1 VTDPKED
8 SDVDVFEKTNSNS
21 QSDADRDWVNLPR
34 ADLLSIEEADELLRW
49 RPANL
54 IAIIGERKGGKTTL
68 ITEIYERF
76 LRGPFAGQ
84 LFSYSQ
90 TLLGFEK
97 KSYPSRAD
105 SGAASPD
112 TGRTSL
118 LDGLRFFHLGLVTA
132 TGAGRRDILL
142 TERAGEAYRE
152 ARDRPSE
159 GLKLVELVKA
169 QTVAFILDG
178 ERVANDKNRAEA
190 FASIRSMI
198 RAFSDAGALPSRVEV
213 QLVTTKF
220 DLLALEHTADAL
232 AALDEFEQRLVKS
245 HTDRFAKI
253 TCWRTAARDPT
264 GQKEPAW
271 GVSPLLQSWLNPPL
285 QQRSYSAPIPELHDE
300 FDRLLLRRDRM
311 P

>member
-1 VTDPKED
+1 MTDQQQD
-8 SDVDVFEKTNSNS
+8 GDVDVFEKIHSNAPA
-21 QSDADRDWVNLPR
+21 DADRDWVKLPR
-34 ADLLSIEEADELLRW
+34 AELLSIEEVDELLRW

-54 IAIIGERKGGKTTL
+54 VAVIGERKGGKTTL

-105 SGAASPD
+105 SGAEKPD

-118 LDGLRFFHLGLVTA
+118 RDGLRFFHLGLIA
-132 TGAGRRDILL
+132 ENSARRTDLLL

-152 ARDRPSE
+152 ARDRPAES
-159 GLKLVELVKA
+159 LTLIELAKA
-169 QTVAFILDG
+169 RKVAFILDG
-178 ERVANDKNRAEA
+178 ERVANDKTRAEA
-190 FASIRSMI
+190 FASVRSMI
-198 RAFSDAGALPSRVEV
+198 RAFSDAGALTTCVEV

-220 DLLALEHTADAL
+220 DLLAVVDAVGGR

-245 HTDRFAKI
+245 HANRFARV
-253 TCWRTAARDPT
+253 TCWRTAARDPK

-271 GVSPLLQSWLNPPL
+271 GVAPLLQSWLDPPPL
-285 QQRSYSAPIPELHDE
+285 QRRPYSPPLPELHDE
-300 FDRLLLRRDRM
+300 FDRLLLRRG
-311 P
+311 